1 MENSEIGYPIGTIF
15 KEVGENYTAYYIV
28 GDYFVYCNDY
38 HSPQIRP
45 WKFNTKG
52 LIIAN
57 DEKDKCIEQFK
68 SNHLIWNEQ
77 LHIMERE
84 YEEVTLSVKMKV
96 KPSTDVDKLIER
108 LNAELEKPYGVYDM
122 KFEKK

>member
-68 SNHLIWNEQ
+68 SNHLIWTEQ